1 MLKLLQSFCAVC
13 LLYGLLIGAVAA
25 DTSVWKITK
34 NGNTIYLAGTI
45 HVLTASDYPLPAAF
59 RQAYSRSSIIYFEV
73 DLTELAGGSFFEM
86 LGRASSYPLGESLR
100 DKLTEETWLQLDDFL
115 ADRGLSASAVNHLRP
130 GAIMSTLLALE
141 LTRLGVNADGVDHY
155 YHQQSTADKKEI
167 RAFETAQ
174 QQVQLITGLGAGD
187 EEAFIRYLVEDL
199 DGLSVTFEQM
209 REAWLH
215 GDNNRLAS
223 VSRLE
228 ELKTEDPLTYGA
240 LLTNRN
246 TAWLPEI
253 EQMFNTEAVEL
264 VLVGALHLAG
274 EDGLLKL
281 LSDRGYQVIQ
291 MELH

>member
-1 MLKLLQSFCAVC
+1 MLKLLQSFGAVC

-34 NGNTIYLAGTI
+34 NGNTVYLGGTI

-73 DLTELAGGSFFEM
+73 DLNELAGSSFFEM

-115 ADRGLSASAVNHLRP
+115 ADRGLSASAVSHLRP

-141 LTRLGVNADGVDHY
+141 LTRLGVSADGVDHY

-187 EEAFIRYLVEDL
+187 EEAFIQYLIEDL
-199 DGLSVTFEQM
+199 DGLSVTFEKM

-215 GDNNRLAS
+215 GDNSLLAS

-253 EQMFNTEAVEL
+253 EQMFNSEEVEL

-281 LSDRGYQVIQ
+281 LSDRGYRVMQ
-291 MELH
+291 MESH

>member
-1 MLKLLQSFCAVC
+1 
-13 LLYGLLIGAVAA
+13 
-25 DTSVWKITK
+25 
-34 NGNTIYLAGTI
+34 
-45 HVLTASDYPLPAAF
+45 
-59 RQAYSRSSIIYFEV
+59 
-73 DLTELAGGSFFEM
+73 
-86 LGRASSYPLGESLR
+86 
-100 DKLTEETWLQLDDFL
+100 
-115 ADRGLSASAVNHLRP
+115 
-130 GAIMSTLLALE
+130 MSTLLALE